1 MGDAQPTSFSFISV
15 WREAH
20 ESVVRRISVD
30 GLMGVGGIVGG
41 ELSAWQVENMAP
53 FLTATPRQDGSA
65 DGEVAKRE
73 RVPRGIARARAAQE
87 MLKREKGLG
96 RKERKRMARKE
107 KKNPALTVTARFK
120 QQASRR
126 PWELEP
132 VPRRFKEFI
141 TQQQQEQQSTIDLEL
156 HLQRMHVGQPQAQ
169 QPPPLTEP
177 AQVTLSKTARRR
189 INTSVNEMSGL
200 FASCCHLSPP
210 QGPDTLACSSL

>member
-1 MGDAQPTSFSFISV
+1 
-15 WREAH
+15 
-20 ESVVRRISVD
+20 
-30 GLMGVGGIVGG
+30 
-41 ELSAWQVENMAP
+41 MAP
-53 FLTATPRQDGSA
+53 FLTVTPRQGGSA

-141 TQQQQEQQSTIDLEL
+141 TQQQEQQSTIDLEL

-210 QGPDTLACSSL
+210 QGPDTL